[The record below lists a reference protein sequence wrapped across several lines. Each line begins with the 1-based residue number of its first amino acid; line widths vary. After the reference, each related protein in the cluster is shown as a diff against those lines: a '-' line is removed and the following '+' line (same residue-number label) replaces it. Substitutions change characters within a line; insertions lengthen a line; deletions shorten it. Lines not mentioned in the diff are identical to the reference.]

1 MQPFAYVRAD
11 DVATA
16 VRAAAPQAQRPGP
29 SPAGT
34 LATGNETEFLAGG
47 TNLVDYLKLDAM
59 RTGRVVDI
67 NGLAA
72 THGRIEPLADGL
84 RLGALARMAAVADD
98 PAVNRDYPVIAQ
110 TMRLAA
116 SAQLRNMASLGGNV
130 LQRTR
135 CHYFRDTS
143 WRACNK
149 RLPGS
154 GCAALDGE
162 NRKHAVL
169 GTSERCISNYPGDF
183 AQALVALDASVET
196 VGLGGPRTLRFE
208 DLHRGSDTP
217 HVETVLQP
225 GELVTGF
232 VVPAGPW
239 TRRSAYVKVRDRESY
254 EYAITSAA
262 VALDVAP
269 DGTVREARVAVGGVA
284 YKPWRAREAEAALR
298 GRRLD
303 GAGALAAGRAAFAD
317 ARPRRGN
324 AFKTELGPRTVA
336 RALLQAAALQA

>member
-11 DVATA
+11 DPASA
-16 VRAAAPQAQRPGP
+16 VRAAAQQPREGL
-29 SPAGT
+29 SGT
-34 LATGNETEFLAGG
+34 LATGDEAEFLAGG

-59 RTGRVVDI
+59 RTRRVVDI
-67 NGLAA
+67 NGLA
-72 THGRIEPLADGL
+72 TDHGRIESGPDGL
-84 RLGALARMAAVADD
+84 RLGALVRMAALADD
-98 PAVNRDYPVIAQ
+98 AMVNRDYPVIAQ
-110 TMRLAA
+110 TMQLAA
-116 SAQLRNMASLGGNV
+116 SAQIRNMASLAGNV

-135 CHYFRDTS
+135 CSYFRDTS

-149 RLPGS
+149 REPGS

-183 AQALVALDASVET
+183 AQALVALDARVET
-196 VGLGGPRTLRFE
+196 LGPAGPRTLRFE
-208 DLHRGSDTP
+208 ELHRTSDTP

-225 GELVTGF
+225 GELITRL

-239 TRRSAYVKVRDRESY
+239 TRRSTYVKVRDRESY

-262 VALDVAP
+262 VALDLGA
-269 DGTVREARVAVGGVA
+269 DGTVREARIAVGGVA
-284 YKPWRAREAEAALR
+284 YKPWRARGAEAALQ

-303 GAGALAAGRAAFAD
+303 EASALAAGRAAFEG

-336 RALLQAAALQA
+336 RALLRAAALQA